1 MFHRFL
7 VLCFL
12 LPVTALAQSPSRSAF
27 ELGAAAGGTSGQSY
41 GPDRTCLGARFGYS
55 ASTSAN
61 EQHFLVTAAEAELNW
76 ISGGKLPTTTVGR
89 QAIQAMFGFRIGLRG
104 KKNGVTLKLRPG
116 FLSFGGALSPTSG
129 STRRLTLPLVE
140 SGLVYERYFNPHWAM
155 RLDAGFPY
163 VFYPGTDIL
172 GKSSHSSI
180 GNSQYTAGLTYRF

>member
-7 VLCFL
+7 TLCFL
-12 LPVTALAQSPSRSAF
+12 LPLTALAQSQSHGGF
-27 ELGAAAGGTSGQSY
+27 ELGAVVGGTSGQSY
-41 GPDRTCLGARFGYS
+41 GPDRASLGARFGYS
-55 ASTSAN
+55 VSESAN
-61 EQHFLVTAAEAELNW
+61 EEHFLLVAAEAELNW
-76 ISGGKLPTTTVGR
+76 ISGDKVPTATVGG
-89 QAIQAMFGFRIGLRG
+89 QAIQGMFGFRIGLRG

-116 FLSFGGALSPTSG
+116 FLSFSGALSPTG
-129 STRRLTLPLVE
+129 GATRRLTLPLFE
-140 SGLVYERYFNPHWAM
+140 SGVVYERYFNPHWAM